1 MFDFFRD
8 MTLELMGKD
17 SDEEE
22 KKRKEKKEQERRERI
37 IFSKGVKRLIYV
49 FGILYIFM
57 GGFSLVASI
66 QYAKVTDSAAYGALQ
81 TVKFIFLSGVDIAAM
96 ICLTKGKKKT
106 EIAGAILVIVFV
118 VCMYLATMLQVMF
131 L

>member
-8 MTLELMGKD
+8 MGLELMGKN
-17 SDEEE
+17 SDEEAR
-22 KKRKEKKEQERRERI
+22 KRKEKKEQERI
-37 IFSKGVKRLIYV
+37 IFSKGVKRLIYI
-49 FGILYIFM
+49 FGILYIVM
-57 GGFSLVASI
+57 GGFSLAASI
-66 QYAKVTDSAAYGALQ
+66 QYAKVTGYATYGVLQ

-96 ICLTKGKKKT
+96 VCLMNGKKKT
-106 EIAGAILVIVFV
+106 EIAGAILVIIFV